1 MEIVAIGLCRR
12 RSHVGKIEA
21 TIQLTTIGPGRTLVG
36 PTPET
41 VDQTVPYL
49 SSRQVEYK
57 AIEVLK
63 RHNLTTVPIDP
74 VMLAHREGIRV
85 NNTKFSDDNMA
96 GMIVKR
102 GDDVSMLVN
111 RDDPPFRKRFT
122 IAHELGHHFL
132 HLTGDGEYVDKE
144 ANLFRQEPSD
154 DRTMTP
160 ARRREIQANMF
171 AASLLMP
178 EDEVRRYW
186 RERSSIEELAKIF
199 NVSVAAM
206 GFRLDSLGLD

>member
-1 MEIVAIGLCRR
+1 M
-12 RSHVGKIEA
+12 
-21 TIQLTTIGPGRTLVG
+21 
-36 PTPET
+36 PET
-41 VDQTVPYL
+41 ADETVPFL
-49 SSRQVEYK
+49 SPRQVEHK
-57 AIEVLK
+57 ANEVLK

-74 VMLAHREGIRV
+74 VMLAQREGIRV
-85 NNTKFSDDNMA
+85 NNAKFSDDNMA

-111 RDDPPFRKRFT
+111 YDDPPFRKRFT

-132 HLTGDGEYVDKE
+132 HLMGDGEYVDKE
-144 ANLFRQEPSD
+144 ANLFRQQPGE

-160 ARRREIQANMF
+160 ERRREIQANMF

-186 RERSSIEELAKIF
+186 EERRSIEELAKIF
-199 NVSVAAM
+199 NVSAEAM
-206 GFRLDSLGLD
+206 GYRLDSLGFD